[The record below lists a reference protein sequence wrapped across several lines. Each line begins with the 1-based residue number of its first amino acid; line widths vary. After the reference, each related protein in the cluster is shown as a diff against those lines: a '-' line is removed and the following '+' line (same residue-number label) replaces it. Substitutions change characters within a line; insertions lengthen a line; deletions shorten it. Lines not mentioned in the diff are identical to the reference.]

1 MSHDIVTRMGDGE
14 RVSLS
19 AEEVHEDIQAGTADA
34 ADRGGIPELTAEE
47 QERLFD
53 IIADPSRIVSVKPG
67 EEVIVTDDGCTM
79 SFYSG
84 QDGGGVGVPL
94 SRLQAVLTYERAC
107 GADTTSLGH
116 SDYSYKPV
124 KPIIN
129 FEANDYYNTSM
140 LTTAPFFYGAQP
152 NLGLYFQPDGPCPNA
167 AELMPM
173 GKIDEARQAQEEA
186 AGHLAKDL
194 VFVGSRLAEV
204 GLEGLNFDTSGSAGD
219 ADFMAALKGVA
230 ELKRKVPDLPILMG
244 ASGEFILG
252 MHGRHRRRGHQHR
265 HDGIAA
271 VQPGPGGHLCQSRV
285 RSLQHP
291 RPCQRGYGRVRYSH
305 DGAAAHR
312 FGDTGVQGPGADRQS
327 GRIVDWRRRSHGDA
341 YRPYHGLVH
350 GGHPH
355 RRRSGGLDADDPK
368 DENSRSQGIC
378 GGKTGCGR
386 HRPDR

>member
-1 MSHDIVTRMGDGE
+1 MSNDIVTRMGDGE

-19 AEEVHEDIQAGTADA
+19 AEEIREDIQAGTADA
-34 ADRGGIPELTAEE
+34 AQRGGIPELSADE
-47 QERLFD
+47 QEHLFD

-84 QDGGGVGVPL
+84 QDGGGVGAPL
-94 SRLQAVLTYERAC
+94 SRMQAVLTYERAC

-140 LTTAPFFYGAQP
+140 MTTAPFFYGAQP

-173 GKIDEARQAQEEA
+173 GKIGEARQAQEEA
-186 AGHLAKDL
+186 AGHLFKDL
-194 VFVGSRLAEV
+194 VFVGSRLADV

-219 ADFMAALKGVA
+219 ADFMAALQAVA

-252 MHGRHRRRGHQHR
+252 MHGEVEYAGTRLAGLYPQ
-265 HDGIAA
+265 DQVKIIETA
-271 VQPGPGGHLCQSRV
+271 
-285 RSLQHP
+285 
-291 RPCQRGYGRVRYSH
+291 
-305 DGAAAHR
+305 
-312 FGDTGVQGPGADRQS
+312 GADIAGVAINTATTES
-327 GRIVDWRRRSHGDA
+327 L
-341 YRPYHGLVH
+341 PYNLSRAVTFVKAASEASNIPVHANVGMGVCGIPMMEQPPIDSVTRVSKALVQLGKADGL
-350 GGHPH
+350 
-355 RRRSGGLDADDPK
+355 
-368 DENSRSQGIC
+368 
-378 GGKTGCGR
+378 
-386 HRPDR
+386 